1 MKQESAFAGLM
12 KQEGTEEEMEEGE
25 EEMEDDDWEDQEV
38 EGE

>member
-1 MKQESAFAGLM
+1 M

-38 EGE
+38 EGEWSNGFTFHL